1 MSEVMSEP
9 DVPVLETE
17 AEVPLTVGE
26 QLRRAREAKSLSV
39 ADVAQSMKL
48 GARQVEALESGNWS
62 GLPGTTFARGFIR
75 NYARLVQIDP
85 QPLMLALDGLL
96 VQSAPKLALPEAV
109 PAMMSTGGKAERRD
123 YLFVVG
129 GIAFVLVAVGAY
141 FLLPNDLSSW
151 RETLQGGITSLSR
164 PAPEPVAVAPTA
176 PEAVLPPGATVQ
188 EVISPQAVV
197 VPSAPAVDAPAAVA
211 ADSVSLAAP
220 ATAPTTPAPVPSP
233 APKEVQKPT
242 AEADKAVT
250 TSKNAPLVLAFSKES
265 WVEVRDRNG
274 NVLLSQR
281 VPEGAER
288 QVDGLAPFSLVLG
301 NAPGVAVK
309 FKGKNV
315 DLKPSTNGDVARLTL
330 E

>member
-26 QLRRAREAKSLSV
+26 QLRQAREAKSMSV
-39 ADVAQSMKL
+39 ADVAQAMKL
-48 GARQVEALESGNWS
+48 GTRQVEALESGHWN
-62 GLPGTTFARGFIR
+62 GLPGTTFVRGFIR

-85 QPLMLALDGLL
+85 QPLMLALDDLL
-96 VQSAPKLALPEAV
+96 VKSAPKLALPEAV
-109 PAMMSTGGKAERRD
+109 PAMMSAGGKAERRD
-123 YLFVVG
+123 YLFVIG
-129 GIAFVLVAVGAY
+129 GVAFVLIAVGAY

-164 PAPEPVAVAPTA
+164 PASEPVAATPAA
-176 PEAVLPPGATVQ
+176 PETVLPPGATVQ

-197 VPSAPAVDAPAAVA
+197 VSG
-211 ADSVSLAAP
+211 AP
-220 ATAPTTPAPVPSP
+220 ATESPAVVTAEPVSVATPAQTPDS
-233 APKEVQKPT
+233 KDVQKPT
-242 AEADKAVT
+242 VEADKAAS
-250 TSKNAPLVLAFSKES
+250 TSKNAPLLLVFSKES

-281 VPEGAER
+281 VPAGAER

-309 FKGKNV
+309 FKGKDV
-315 DLKPSTNGDVARLTL
+315 DLKPSTSGDVARLKL